1 MNGNIQVVFCLFS
14 DAVSQSFAS
23 VKKRKRQEENGTY
36 EKYQQEQ
43 KRRQRIK
50 RVKVSLSCIKLIQ
63 SKYK

>member
-1 MNGNIQVVFCLFS
+1 MNGGSRFLFFLFL
-14 DAVSQSFAS
+14 DAISQNFAS

-36 EKYQQEQ
+36 EKYQQEE

>member
-1 MNGNIQVVFCLFS
+1 MVVAGFLFFFFVL
-14 DAVSQSFAS
+14 DAISQNFAS

-50 RVKVSLSCIKLIQ
+50 RVKVSRSCIKLIQ